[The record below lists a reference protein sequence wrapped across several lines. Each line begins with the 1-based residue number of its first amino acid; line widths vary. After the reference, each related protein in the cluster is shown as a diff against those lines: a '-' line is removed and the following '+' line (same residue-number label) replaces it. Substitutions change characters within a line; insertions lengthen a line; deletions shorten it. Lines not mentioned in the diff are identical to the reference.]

1 MRGDL
6 AALMAD
12 YDDDSV
18 LMTMDA
24 AYEGRDAIQ
33 AFFTGT
39 LGALPG
45 LKLTGSA
52 VNVCGEAVLC
62 SWSGDSPAARIPQ
75 GVDSFVIR
83 DGKIR
88 LQTGWFTV
96 VPK

>member
-12 YDDDSV
+12 YEDDSILV
-18 LMTMDA
+18 TMDA
-24 AYEGRDAIQ
+24 AYEGKDAIQ
-33 AFFTGT
+33 AFFARS
-39 LGALPG
+39 LAAMPG
-45 LKLTGSA
+45 LQLTSSA
-52 VNVCGEAVLC
+52 VNLCGEAVLC
-62 SWSGDSPAARIPQ
+62 SWSGDSPAARIPS